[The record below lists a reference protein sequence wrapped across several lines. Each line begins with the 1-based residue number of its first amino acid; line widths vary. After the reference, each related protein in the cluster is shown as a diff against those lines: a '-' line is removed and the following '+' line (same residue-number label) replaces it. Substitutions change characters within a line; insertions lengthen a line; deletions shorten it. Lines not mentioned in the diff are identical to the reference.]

1 MSYAN
6 NDEIRGVLIQAGQER
21 VLLPNATVAEV
32 MSRVAVEPL
41 ADMPRWMVGRID
53 WYGWKVPLLSF
64 ARLSGMGEEPTA
76 LNNKVIV
83 LKALGGNPVLPYFA
97 LLTASF
103 PQLISVPRDGLLADA
118 SEDVLPDGVH
128 MRVLLGEQSALLPDL
143 DAIEAQVGQALAA
156 APPDTNAPRLRDRH
170 AAMCAIAS
178 GSERSD
184 AMDAL
189 QRCSF
194 RAATSALFQP
204 SFFLSR

>member
-41 ADMPRWMVGRID
+41 PDMPHWVVGRID

-76 LNNKVIV
+76 VNNKVIV
-83 LKALGGNPVLPYFA
+83 LKALGGNPALPYFA
-97 LLTASF
+97 LLSASF

-118 SEDVLPDGVH
+118 SKTRCPRACTCACCWASKALCCRTWTPSKRRSVRCL
-128 MRVLLGEQSALLPDL
+128 RQLLPERGWCSDC
-143 DAIEAQVGQALAA
+143 ARRQASAVAQCSRR
-156 APPDTNAPRLRDRH
+156 RLH
-170 AAMCAIAS
+170 
-178 GSERSD
+178 
-184 AMDAL
+184 
-189 QRCSF
+189 
-194 RAATSALFQP
+194 
-204 SFFLSR
+204 